1 MALSV
6 EFANDNWLDKPD
18 PTKKLL
24 RVSEVAHLVG
34 ISRSM
39 IYKCMKDP
47 AIRFPAPVKI
57 GVLSRW
63 DQDAIFDWA
72 DRLRARN

>member
-6 EFANDNWLDKPD
+6 EIANDNWLDKPD

-24 RVSEVAHLVG
+24 RVSEVAQLVG

-63 DQDAIFDWA
+63 DQDEMFDWA
-72 DRLRARN
+72 DRLRTRN

>member
-6 EFANDNWLDKPD
+6 EIANDNWLDKPD

-24 RVSEVAHLVG
+24 RVSEVAQLVG

-63 DQDAIFDWA
+63 DQDEIFDWA
-72 DRLRARN
+72 DRLRTRN